1 MPNLYDWKKVTVP
14 VTLHL
19 TEEAAKILYD
29 YAVERSRG
37 KFVSALLVAQRRQ
50 DDIEAE
56 RIRAAVVSDS
66 QKNSAP
72 PNPQSHTKSRSKRRK

>member
-19 TEEAAKILYD
+19 TDEAAKILYD
-29 YAVERSRG
+29 YAGERSRG

-50 DDIEAE
+50 DDMEAE
-56 RIRAAVVSDS
+56 RIRNRTVTELRTEPV
-66 QKNSAP
+66 P
-72 PNPQSHTKSRSKRRK
+72 RSKKKAHR

>member
-19 TEEAAKILYD
+19 TDEAAKILYD
-29 YAVERSRG
+29 YAGERSRG

-50 DDIEAE
+50 DDMEAE
-56 RIRAAVVSDS
+56 RIRNRTVTELRTEP
-66 QKNSAP
+66 AP
-72 PNPQSHTKSRSKRRK
+72 RSKKKVHR